1 MDSQK
6 RAALRKIGH
15 PMRPLMRMGN
25 KGLTEAF
32 VKELVGSLKAHQL
45 VKVRLDTG
53 AGAEARA
60 RAEELAEQAEAEVVD
75 VVGAVGMLYREDP
88 EDPLV

>member
-1 MDSQK
+1 
-6 RAALRKIGH
+6 
-15 PMRPLMRMGN
+15 MRPLMRMGN

-32 VKELVGSLKAHQL
+32 VAELTSSLQAHQL
-45 VKVRLDTG
+45 VKVRLDAI

-60 RAEELAEQAEAEVVD
+60 RAEELAEKVAAEVVD
-75 VVGAVGMLYREDP
+75 VVGAVGMFYREDP